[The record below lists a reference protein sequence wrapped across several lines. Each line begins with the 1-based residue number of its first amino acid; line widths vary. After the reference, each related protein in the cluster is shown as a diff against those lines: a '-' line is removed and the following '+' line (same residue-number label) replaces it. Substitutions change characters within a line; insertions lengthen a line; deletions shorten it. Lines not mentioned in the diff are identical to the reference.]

1 MKKEKYNV
9 TGMSCAACSA
19 RVEKAVGKLEGVE
32 KLAVN
37 LLTNSLQ
44 ITYDEARLDEKKIV
58 SAVEQAGYG
67 ASLCGNDKGKGAA
80 RVNTAEADAGLKA
93 EKEMR
98 LRLVWSI
105 VFLLPIMVVASHQM
119 LASAL
124 GIPVPEMMRELFH
137 GPENAITFSFL
148 QLLLVIPIMLLNRKY
163 YINGFKSLWHG
174 NPNMDSLVGMGSAA
188 AAAFGCFAIF
198 RIGWGLGHGD
208 WQLVQEYSS
217 NLYFESAGMIVTLIT
232 VGKYLETRAKGSTS
246 EALKKIVKL
255 VPQTAIVI
263 RSGVEQE
270 IPAEELMPGDEI
282 IVKPGASVPADG
294 IVLEGQSSVDE
305 AALTGESMP
314 VLKSKGDRVISAA
327 INGNGLLRIRATQVG
342 EDSTIRKIVQLVD
355 EASASKAPIAKIAD
369 KIAGIFVP
377 AVIGIAAATGLVWL
391 LVGASVEFAFSMAIS
406 ILVISCPCALGLAT
420 PVAIMV
426 GIGKGA
432 ENGILI
438 KSGEALETACQIN
451 TVVLDKTGTITEG
464 RPQVTDVIIQS
475 GSEMQL
481 AEIALALEQS
491 SEHPLAKAVVEWG
504 QGKNITAARAEEFCA
519 EPGKGICGVINKEK
533 YYAGNQAYLQEQG
546 INTADQESLLEE
558 LAQAGKTPLI
568 FADARAVLGIIAIA
582 DREKESSIR
591 AISKLKGLG
600 LEVVMLTGD
609 NQITAEAVAKRVGV
623 DRCIAGVLP
632 GDKAAVIREIQAQ
645 NKKVAM
651 AGDGINDAPALMC
664 ANLGIA
670 IGAGTDIAIDSAD
683 AVLMKNDLQ
692 DVVSMIELSR
702 STLLNIKENLF
713 WAFIYNVIGIPL
725 AAGVLYPAM
734 GIKLSPMIG
743 AAAMSLS
750 SVCVVMNA
758 LRLKRFKADCSS
770 DDFSAGDSQE
780 KPAEIEAIKRKDVE
794 KMEKIIKIE
803 GMMCQHCQKHAHD
816 ALAAMDGV
824 TDVVVD
830 LENKQATVQCTRE
843 ISIDEFAKVIAD
855 AGYEVVK

>member
-1 MKKEKYNV
+1 MGSNYFTPENSWRHLFFITGLTADEFYTDGGLKLNIEQLAHLELKKSGYERIVFYDKDN
-9 TGMSCAACSA
+9 
-19 RVEKAVGKLEGVE
+19 KLYCYDDDSF
-32 KLAVN
+32 A
-37 LLTNSLQ
+37 LL
-44 ITYDEARLDEKKIV
+44 
-58 SAVEQAGYG
+58 
-67 ASLCGNDKGKGAA
+67 
-80 RVNTAEADAGLKA
+80 RVNGNNRKDKNVEVGNNNTLIRQNRGLKRGRHA
-93 EKEMR
+93 Q
-98 LRLVWSI
+98 
-105 VFLLPIMVVASHQM
+105 VV
-119 LASAL
+119 
-124 GIPVPEMMRELFH
+124 
-137 GPENAITFSFL
+137 
-148 QLLLVIPIMLLNRKY
+148 
-163 YINGFKSLWHG
+163 
-174 NPNMDSLVGMGSAA
+174 
-188 AAAFGCFAIF
+188 
-198 RIGWGLGHGD
+198 
-208 WQLVQEYSS
+208 SS
-217 NLYFESAGMIVTLIT
+217 NTGSHSSTNKNKSTLD
-232 VGKYLETRAKGSTS
+232 VVHTS
-246 EALKKIVKL
+246 
-255 VPQTAIVI
+255 
-263 RSGVEQE
+263 
-270 IPAEELMPGDEI
+270 
-282 IVKPGASVPADG
+282 
-294 IVLEGQSSVDE
+294 
-305 AALTGESMP
+305 GEKDSN
-314 VLKSKGDRVISAA
+314 VSLKS
-327 INGNGLLRIRATQVG
+327 
-342 EDSTIRKIVQLVD
+342 
-355 EASASKAPIAKIAD
+355 
-369 KIAGIFVP
+369 
-377 AVIGIAAATGLVWL
+377 
-391 LVGASVEFAFSMAIS
+391 
-406 ILVISCPCALGLAT
+406 
-420 PVAIMV
+420 
-426 GIGKGA
+426 
-432 ENGILI
+432 GILI

-491 SEHPLAKAVVEWG
+491 SEHPLANAVVEWV
-504 QGKNITAARAEEFCA
+504 QRKNITAARAEEFCA
-519 EPGKGICGVINKEK
+519 EPGKGVCGYINKEK
-533 YYAGNQAYLQEQG
+533 YFAGNQAYLQEQG
-546 INTADQESLLEE
+546 INTAAQESLLEE

-770 DDFSAGDSQE
+770 DDFSAGDSKE

-843 ISIDEFAKVIAD
+843 ISIDEFAKVLAD
-855 AGYEVVK
+855 AGYVVVK